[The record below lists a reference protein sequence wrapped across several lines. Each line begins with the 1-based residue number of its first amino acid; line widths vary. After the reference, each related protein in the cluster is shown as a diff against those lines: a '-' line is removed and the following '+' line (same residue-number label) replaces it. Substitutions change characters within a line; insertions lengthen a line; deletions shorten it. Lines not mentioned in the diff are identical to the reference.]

1 MARGRLLP
9 RDFVRDRRVARLSL
23 EAFAYYQAA
32 LAFLDRD
39 GLLTG
44 DADLLLSDLAPLRR
58 TDIDLKM
65 RAIIQEW
72 TTQGLFVAYGDVD
85 DPVLFCPDFRKHNR
99 DMEYT
104 KEGASTFPP
113 PPGYFRSKH
122 GLIPNEPE
130 LAQRLAEDFS
140 DANNYG
146 KTLAYY
152 AEHGCLP
159 PEDEKRKSTAKQ
171 PVSDPSEPS
180 ARADRDPVESKSR
193 VTRPEDQTEDQHVV
207 VGVQTDTDSLPGYG
221 KGGVVGGDQPQAA
234 KAPKSAKAGRRTDPL
249 PSPTYDAD
257 RTLALDESSRP
268 FLMEVALELGAEQA
282 LDHDF
287 SGWRTWLEGLDSY
300 HLFETV
306 AWLWKWRSMS
316 LEDLEAINSMPAVL
330 RSNVEKGNPA
340 ALRPGQ
346 LRELLIHAGV
356 IEGSQEDIAA
366 DL

>member
-85 DPVLFCPDFRKHNR
+85 NPVLFCPDFRKHNR

-122 GLIPNEPE
+122 GLIPDDQD
-130 LAQRLAEDFS
+130 LALRLAEDFS
-140 DANNYG
+140 DSNNYG

-152 AEHGCLP
+152 AEHGWLSA
-159 PEDEKRKSTAKQ
+159 EEERRKSTAKSRAVATQ
-171 PVSDPSEPS
+171 RAES
-180 ARADRDPVESKSR
+180 AAADRDPVESKSR
-193 VTRPEDQTEDQHVV
+193 VTRPEEDQTEDQHGGG
-207 VGVQTDTDSLPGYG
+207 GVQTDRQDSLPGYG
-221 KGGVVGGDQPQAA
+221 KRGGSGGDQPQAA
-234 KAPKSAKAGRRTDPL
+234 KAPNSAKAGRRTDPL
-249 PSPTYDAD
+249 HHPPMTPTA
-257 RTLALDESSRP
+257 RWHSTNPHGHFLSRP
-268 FLMEVALELGAEQA
+268 RISSATRQA

-287 SGWRTWLEGLDSY
+287 AAGGRGWKDWTATTS
-300 HLFETV
+300 
-306 AWLWKWRSMS
+306 
-316 LEDLEAINSMPAVL
+316 
-330 RSNVEKGNPA
+330 
-340 ALRPGQ
+340 
-346 LRELLIHAGV
+346 
-356 IEGSQEDIAA
+356 
-366 DL
+366 